1 MGPDRRTLRNPAG
14 TAAAGR
20 NPAPGPHEPRPGN
33 LLRSRRRHQLWVLR
47 QVSNG
52 VALRMAVLYLLLT
65 DGSSAK
71 LYAGDES

>member
-1 MGPDRRTLRNPAG
+1 
-14 TAAAGR
+14 
-20 NPAPGPHEPRPGN
+20 
-33 LLRSRRRHQLWVLR
+33 
-47 QVSNG
+47 